1 MINPGGHVGV
11 RLLVHGADRD
21 ALEARA
27 HAHLERCGAFYY
39 DGPLLSHDVY
49 TTVEAHCVSLR
60 CEAKETIVH
69 VEY

>member
-1 MINPGGHVGV
+1 MINPGGHVGL
-11 RLLVHGADRD
+11 RLVVHKSDRE

-27 HAHLERCGAFYY
+27 SAHLERCRAFYY

-49 TTVEAHCVSLR
+49 TTVEGRCVSLR

-69 VEY
+69 VGN